1 MPTPVPRLDER
12 QSCASDEHLAGVA
25 QGTLGE
31 DALEQFNR
39 HLCECQSCRG
49 RFEAILANHPPA
61 PFLTYDRAEHLRP
74 GDARLDEFLQRIGMA
89 NWRDLPDLGEQY
101 RILEKIGQGGMG
113 EVFKCFDTR
122 LNRTVAVKRI
132 RPEQISP
139 SVLQRLT
146 REARIQASLE
156 HPNITRIIEI
166 GNLAGVPFI
175 AMEMVPGGSLKQRIA
190 LGPLA
195 PREAARLL
203 LQIAQAKG
211 FAHSQGVL
219 HRDLKPSNILL
230 AEAEGETDYAVDN
243 SEPASLHGFIPK
255 ISDFGLAKVLGEDS
269 DLTNSKGIIGTPAYL
284 APELADGEGRKAT
297 RATDIYALGVIL
309 YESLTGHPPFQ
320 ANELHATLRMI
331 CEHQPVS
338 PRLAQPGLPR
348 DLETICLKCLEK
360 EPSSRYAS
368 AGALADDLERFLEG
382 RPITARPVIMPVKA
396 WRWCRRNRHEAAALA
411 VALVSLL
418 SLAAGAVYFAFVQAD
433 LRRIAVTNGQLA
445 MNETRRALVSE
456 AEARR
461 QRDLA
466 RTQFAA
472 SSHVLHSI
480 GNMLV
485 ISKAKPNGD
494 LYQINRKFQQDVL
507 LLSESYLNRT
517 DLETDSPD
525 MLALSLFNAA
535 RANADLGQP
544 AEAIRL
550 YEWLLDL
557 LNKSP
562 LPKLGNESNRHLAT
576 NTALSLAELYV
587 EKNEPEKAIAL
598 LQPFWQNPF
607 APPSHLPQNP
617 ADPGGKQLRLLTG
630 LKLRSCYMI
639 TNKPELA
646 RQIDTEL
653 EKLGSAKLSAISP

>member
-1 MPTPVPRLDER
+1 MPTPAPQLDEP
-12 QSCASDEHLAGVA
+12 QTCASDEQLAGVA

-31 DALEQFNR
+31 DALEQVNR

-49 RFEAILANHPPA
+49 RFEATLANHPPA
-61 PFLTYDRAEHLRP
+61 PFLTQDQAEHLRP
-74 GDARLDEFLQRIGMA
+74 EDARLDEFLQRIGMA

-146 REARIQASLE
+146 REARIQASLN
-156 HPNITRIIEI
+156 HQNITRIIEI

-195 PREAARLL
+195 PRDAARLL
-203 LQIAQAKG
+203 LQIAQATE

-230 AEAEGETDYAVDN
+230 AEAEGETDKAVDC
-243 SEPASLHGFIPK
+243 SEPASLQGFIPK
-255 ISDFGLAKVLGEDS
+255 IADFGLAKVLGEES
-269 DLTNSKGIIGTPAYL
+269 DLTHSTGIIGTPAYL
-284 APELADGEGRKAT
+284 APELADGQGHKAT

-360 EPSSRYAS
+360 EPSSRYKS
-368 AGALADDLERFLEG
+368 AGELADDLERFLQG
-382 RPITARPVIMPVKA
+382 RPITARPVFMPVKV

-411 VALVSLL
+411 VALVSLF

-433 LRRIAVTNGQLA
+433 LRQIAESNGQLA
-445 MNETRRALVSE
+445 IKETRRAQVSE
-456 AEARR
+456 VEARR

-466 RTQFAA
+466 RAQFEA

-485 ISKAKPNGD
+485 IGKAKPNSD
-494 LYQINRKFQQDVL
+494 LHKINQQFQQDVL
-507 LLSESYLNRT
+507 LLSENYLSRN
-517 DLETDSPD
+517 DFETNSPD
-525 MLALSLFNAA
+525 ALALSLYNAA
-535 RANADLGQP
+535 RARDELGQP

-550 YEWLLDL
+550 FEQLLDQL
-557 LNKSP
+557 RVTP
-562 LPKLGNESNRHLAT
+562 PGRLGVASHQQLAT
-576 NTALSLAELYV
+576 NATFALADIYAGQNELVKAIRTIQPLWQRPFDAPYNLSPAAGDRNTRQIRRQAGA
-587 EKNEPEKAIAL
+587 KLRDYYQKDNQPEKARVIEIQ
-598 LQPFWQNPF
+598 LQDEQPATSPPF
-607 APPSHLPQNP
+607 
-617 ADPGGKQLRLLTG
+617 
-630 LKLRSCYMI
+630 
-639 TNKPELA
+639 
-646 RQIDTEL
+646 
-653 EKLGSAKLSAISP
+653 